1 VYSFFLFKK
10 SEKAYFQDRKT
21 FLCYNLLAI
30 YSKIVMIFSEGNKLT
45 KVKVFANILKAND
58 SLAQKN
64 KKLFSQNGVYTINLM
79 SSPGSGKTTLLERTI
94 AALKDELKIAVLE
107 GDLQTA
113 NDAKRIE
120 KFNIPVTQINTDG
133 ACHLDANMID
143 NALNFYDFNNLEL
156 FVIENVGNLVC
167 PAGFDLGEDDKVV
180 MVSTPE
186 GDDKPVK
193 YPIMFR
199 KASVLLVNKVDL
211 LSYTNFN
218 LSKVKEDSLKINP
231 DLKIFEISCKTGEGL
246 DRWYDW
252 LREQVKKK
260 STGRFVSDES
270 EKMQEK

>member
-1 VYSFFLFKK
+1 
-10 SEKAYFQDRKT
+10 
-21 FLCYNLLAI
+21 
-30 YSKIVMIFSEGNKLT
+30 MIFSEGNKLT

-64 KKLFSQNGVYTINLM
+64 KKLFSLNGVYTINLM

-246 DRWYDW
+246 DGWYGW

-260 STGRFVSDES
+260 STGRFISDES